1 MGACKAERAAS
12 TTRYF
17 GVPESSLLSPGFPG
31 AGGVG
36 VVDGGAGWGAEAGG
50 GAAGAGGG
58 GGGCADGGGARG
70 GLLSGGGRGAFF
82 PPPGGV
88 GVVDGGA
95 GWGAEAEGGAAGAG
109 WAGVGCAD
117 GVVTGRVFLSGRYSG
132 PFCPQPAASH
142 AAPSAAR
149 QTARLIRT
157 SGACHAAPASRAPG
171 GR

>member
-36 VVDGGAGWGAEAGG
+36 VVDGGAGWGAEADG
-50 GAAGAGGG
+50 GAAGA
-58 GGGCADGGGARG
+58 
-70 GLLSGGGRGAFF
+70 
-82 PPPGGV
+82 
-88 GVVDGGA
+88 
-95 GWGAEAEGGAAGAG
+95 
-109 WAGVGCAD
+109 GCAD
-117 GVVTGRVFLSGRYSG
+117 GVVTARVFLSGRYSG

-149 QTARLIRT
+149 QIARLIRT